1 MNTACVAQQ
10 ALYELR
16 FPPLPPNRSGLHFP
30 CSASGEVP
38 LNSLSE
44 RVRNNYFLA
53 RLGIGRDFSRPR
65 VEPLLPATAHVGAA
79 LAEQPHEAY
88 RGMGPRPTAKD

>member
-1 MNTACVAQQ
+1 MNAASVAQQ

-16 FPPLPPNRSGLHFP
+16 FPPLLPHRSGLQFP
-30 CSASGEVP
+30 CSASGEVA

-53 RLGIGRDFSRPR
+53 RLGVGRDFLRPR
-65 VEPLLPATAHVGAA
+65 VEPLLPAPATVSAA
-79 LAEQPHEAY
+79 LSEQPHAAY
-88 RGMGPRPTAKD
+88 RGMGPRPTAKG